1 MAAEL
6 PALSAS
12 AVDYGDAWGAYS
24 GHPPPAAAALAVPG
38 AKRARGRAQGS
49 KKHMDKYQR
58 LAGSAPAPL
67 PTVMAYEITEQPPST
82 TYEAPVAAVRH
93 RC

>member
-38 AKRARGRAQGS
+38 AKRARERASVRIRALLERDGGRSQVNDRTDVCGPS
-49 KKHMDKYQR
+49 R
-58 LAGSAPAPL
+58 APAW
-67 PTVMAYEITEQPPST
+67 
-82 TYEAPVAAVRH
+82 AV
-93 RC
+93 

>member
-24 GHPPPAAAALAVPG
+24 GHPPPAAAALAG
-38 AKRARGRAQGS
+38 ASEREDQ
-49 KKHMDKYQR
+49 
-58 LAGSAPAPL
+58 SAA
-67 PTVMAYEITEQPPST
+67 
-82 TYEAPVAAVRH
+82 
-93 RC
+93 